1 MSLRS
6 IILSILTVSTISCT
20 VKEERSLCPCQLT
33 VDLSDASEVHGPAQV
48 SIWGLS
54 EMFCSEEIPITGRAD
69 SFTKKVTKCEIEI
82 SAVQGLEHNKI
93 IGRNVIINEGD
104 DSDRVMAYCD
114 VIDCFQEQAKAKA
127 TFLKNWSTLTIKYEN
142 PGGGEYPYEF
152 VISGEINGFDAFSMT
167 PVRGKFRHKSVKT
180 VPDKDEFKTNLPRQ
194 FNEDCALKLTIMN
207 KRSGEVEKEYDLN
220 EIITESRYDWT
231 CKNLNDLEI
240 YINYA
245 GLLAG
250 VEIKEWE
257 NGSDFSVW
265 I

>member
-82 SAVQGLEHNKI
+82 SAVQGLERNKI

-104 DSDRVMAYCD
+104 DSDRVM
-114 VIDCFQEQAKAKA
+114 
-127 TFLKNWSTLTIKYEN
+127 
-142 PGGGEYPYEF
+142 
-152 VISGEINGFDAFSMT
+152 
-167 PVRGKFRHKSVKT
+167 
-180 VPDKDEFKTNLPRQ
+180 
-194 FNEDCALKLTIMN
+194 
-207 KRSGEVEKEYDLN
+207 
-220 EIITESRYDWT
+220 
-231 CKNLNDLEI
+231 
-240 YINYA
+240 
-245 GLLAG
+245 
-250 VEIKEWE
+250 
-257 NGSDFSVW
+257 
-265 I
+265 